1 MLTTNNVKDIVNAF
15 KMADILPIFQCL
27 DFEANF
33 RSFSKRRL
41 CLLSSFM
48 CQF

>member
-1 MLTTNNVKDIVNAF
+1 MMTTNNVKDVVGAF

-33 RSFSKRRL
+33 SKHRL
-41 CLLSSFM
+41 CLLSTFM